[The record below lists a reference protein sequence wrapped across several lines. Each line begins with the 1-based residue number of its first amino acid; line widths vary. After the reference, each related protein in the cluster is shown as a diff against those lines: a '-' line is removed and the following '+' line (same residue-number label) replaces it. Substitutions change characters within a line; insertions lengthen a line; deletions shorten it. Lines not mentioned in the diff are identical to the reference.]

1 MGGGDQQYWDT
12 VAAQWQQTAPQL
24 TWRMHSDRV
33 NAALL
38 ARWLPAARLGR
49 LLKTDAFDEA
59 AGAGVVAQ
67 LAARATMVI
76 AIDISRIALAAA
88 VRKYPDLAV
97 AAADLRRIPVADE
110 TLDTVVSLS
119 SLDHFESLDEL
130 AASLHEL
137 RRVLAPGGQLIL
149 TLDNARNPAVRLRN
163 ALPFS
168 WLNRWGIVPYRVGKT
183 VGPRQLQMLL
193 MQAGLEVEEV
203 DAILH
208 TPRVLA
214 VALAQVIDRL
224 GSERLRR
231 GCLALFLACEQLAR
245 LPMRFFTGYFVAV
258 RARRPSGPVP

>member
-1 MGGGDQQYWDT
+1 MGGGDQQYWGT
-12 VAAQWQQTAPQL
+12 VAAQWQQTATQL
-24 TWRMHSDRV
+24 TWRTHSDRV

-38 ARWLPAARLGR
+38 ARWLPAAPLRR

-59 AGAGVVAQ
+59 VSAGVFPQ
-67 LAARATMVI
+67 LAAHATTVI
-76 AIDISRIALAAA
+76 AIDISRVTLAAA
-88 VRKYPDLAV
+88 VRKYPGLAV
-97 AAADLRRIPVADE
+97 AAADLRHIPIADE
-110 TLDTVVSLS
+110 TLDTIVSLS

-137 RRVLAPGGQLIL
+137 RRVLVPGGQLIL
-149 TLDNARNPAVRLRN
+149 TLDNARNPAVGLRN

-193 MQAGLEVEEV
+193 LHAGLEVEEIG
-203 DAILH
+203 AILH

-214 VALAQVIDRL
+214 VALANLIDRL

-231 GCLALFLACEQLAR
+231 GCLALFLACEHLAHLR
-245 LPMRFFTGYFVAV
+245 IRFFTGYFIAV
-258 RARRPSGPVP
+258 RARRPSGLAP